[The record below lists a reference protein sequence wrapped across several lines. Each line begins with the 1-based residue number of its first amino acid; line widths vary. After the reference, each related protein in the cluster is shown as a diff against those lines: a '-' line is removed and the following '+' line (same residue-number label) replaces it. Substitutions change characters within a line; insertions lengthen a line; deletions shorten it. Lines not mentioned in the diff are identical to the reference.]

1 MHRPCKINILMKTL
15 KHNFQNIIRNMV
27 LTIALLGL
35 PFLSN
40 AQENGQKRVFQQIY
54 DKANKIANDSRED
67 FNNRKIATFSVDA
80 ITYLSN
86 KTFGILTDTTREL
99 TNEEVAHINN
109 QLDSMAY
116 FMYNYVNLFTKEY
129 SRARKDAQKKRII
142 KKFRESSM
150 NHPLFNDPD
159 RQYVFSYC
167 NNDEFITQFS
177 LDTDWVA
184 AMADVKKRLA
194 Q

>member
-1 MHRPCKINILMKTL
+1 M

-27 LTIALLGL
+27 LTIALSSLSL
-35 PFLSN
+35 LSN
-40 AQENGQKRVFQQIY
+40 AQEGAQKRVFQQIY
-54 DKANKIANDSRED
+54 DKASKIANDPRED

-86 KTFGILTDTTREL
+86 KTLGILTDTTREL
-99 TNEEVAHINN
+99 TNVEVAHINN

-142 KKFRESSM
+142 SIFRESSM

-184 AMADVKKRLA
+184 ATADVKKRLA
-194 Q
+194 R